1 MPPDGVYAATA
12 TLEGRILEGIVYV
25 GTAPTIKADGEVV
38 IELHL
43 FDVNEDFYGKEV
55 EVTFLDFI
63 RESRC
68 FDSRDALMAQIEKDI
83 AAARVILDNDERA

>member
-1 MPPDGVYAATA
+1 MPPEGVYAARA
-12 TLEGRILEGIVYV
+12 TLGGRHLKGIVYV
-25 GTAPTIKADGEVV
+25 GTAPTIKTDGEVI

-43 FDVNEDFYGKEV
+43 FDVNEDFYGKEI

-63 RESRC
+63 RESRR

-83 AAARVILDNDERA
+83 AAARIILDHDERA